1 MEPGSKGRDHF
12 TRPTYPDFKKFCHE
26 FKCLI
31 SYVMV
36 WEWCFSNLN
45 NLSQYQTQSSILSS
59 SKSTVGTNQ
68 QQIWAQSC
76 QKRGRSWMLTLI
88 WPECFLTGTDLF
100 VIYLPVLDPKILP
113 QKTSSE
119 LLLLMVQD
127 CRMYKIFSLFDI
139 FNRWGGCGMQSLGGV
154 LS

>member
-31 SYVMV
+31 SYVVV

-68 QQIWAQSC
+68 QQIWAAKKEEDLEYWPWSDQNVFWQDWPLSDLPAHL
-76 QKRGRSWMLTLI
+76 RSKDPATKTNSQMVL
-88 WPECFLTGTDLF
+88 FLAGWSTNYF
-100 VIYLPVLDPKILP
+100 IVWYF
-113 QKTSSE
+113 
-119 LLLLMVQD
+119 
-127 CRMYKIFSLFDI
+127 RN
-139 FNRWGGCGMQSLGGV
+139 NRWEWPGVAGRCLG
-154 LS
+154 